1 MRFHGSGALYGGCY
15 DETELRHWAG
25 HFRALPDDVQDVYVY
40 FNNDA
45 YGFAVQNAREL
56 TQLLAREG

>member
-1 MRFHGSGALYGGCY
+1 
-15 DETELRHWAG
+15 
-25 HFRALPDDVQDVYVY
+25 VQDVYVY

-45 YGFAVQNAREL
+45 YGFAVQNAQEM